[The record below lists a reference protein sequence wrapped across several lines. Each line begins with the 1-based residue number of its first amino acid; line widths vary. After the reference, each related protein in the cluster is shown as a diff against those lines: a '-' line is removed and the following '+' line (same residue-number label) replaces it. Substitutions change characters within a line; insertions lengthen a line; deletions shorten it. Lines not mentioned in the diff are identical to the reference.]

1 MDEQSI
7 SIGEYLKSARAK
19 RRLTIPEVSQELHI
33 REDYLEA
40 LEKDAWDRLPGEV
53 YGQGFLRSYARYLDA
68 DAEQLVQYRKRLAAK
83 EPPAAATP
91 SRRTPPPTRQ
101 RRNRAPV
108 QKPVAPQPTRRS
120 APTAAKEPQ
129 GSGRVVLGA
138 AVVLAVLFGVGLYL
152 LPKSAPTTTAG
163 AGTSHTPSTSV
174 NRQHH
179 HSPKSPPPSKTH
191 PAASPSPTITLTSNQ
206 VQSGGN
212 TTVVYAVSQT
222 PVTVHLSFTGPCWVE
237 VWRNGVTANP
247 YGVTYQAGQT
257 LTVTAN
263 ASVKVRLGT
272 RLANVAVNGH
282 PVSVPDPTQRVINL
296 TFQHS

>member
-7 SIGEYLKSARAK
+7 SIGEYLKNARTK

-68 DAEQLVQYRKRLAAK
+68 DAEQLVQYRKRLA
-83 EPPAAATP
+83 ERETPAAPTP
-91 SRRTPPPTRQ
+91 SRTTPPTRQ
-101 RRNRAPV
+101 RRNRVPSQNPAS
-108 QKPVAPQPTRRS
+108 PQPARRS
-120 APTAAKEPQ
+120 ASSAAKGPQ

-138 AVVLAVLFGVGLYL
+138 AVVLAVLFVMGLYL
-152 LPKSAPTTTAG
+152 LPKSAPATTAG
-163 AGTSHTPSTSV
+163 ARTSHTPSVSV
-174 NRQHH
+174 NHQDH
-179 HSPKSPPPSKTH
+179 HSPKRPSPSKSH
-191 PAASPSPTITLTSNQ
+191 PPASPSSTVTLASNQ

-212 TTVVYAVSQT
+212 TTVVYAVNRS
-222 PVTVHLSFTGPCWVE
+222 PVTVHLNFTGPCWVE
-237 VWRNGVTANP
+237 VWKNGVTSNP

-257 LTVTAN
+257 LTVTAD

-272 RLANVAVNGH
+272 RLANVAVNGQ